1 MQPFEGSNIV
11 TLEAASERVW
21 QVLLSPSTR
30 QLHAVVVVQGANI
43 LVPVVPGSRK
53 YLGTGTEPT
62 KCVITAYVRAN
73 RVYNDIN
80 QHFVQNDFNQKSVLH
95 HTHVNI
101 VLRFYGC
108 VPVHSKRYIVLYTL
122 NRNAWP
128 IVMMT
133 SYVSGFPEL

>member
-1 MQPFEGSNIV
+1 MARYGAEHATFEGSNNV

-30 QLHAVVVVQGANI
+30 QLHAVVVVQRAKI

-73 RVYNDIN
+73 RLYLDIN
-80 QHFVQNDFNQKSVLH
+80 QHFAQKDCKNKKVYS
-95 HTHVNI
+95 TI
-101 VLRFYGC
+101 
-108 VPVHSKRYIVLYTL
+108 
-122 NRNAWP
+122 
-128 IVMMT
+128 
-133 SYVSGFPEL
+133 